1 MGWIFIILLFVCGA
15 LAAKDYII
23 AKKPNTKELIDKIGP
38 YQDWIG
44 VVAFI
49 IGVWAIIDTLLWVRG
64 GLEYVP
70 IRWLMSF
77 VGGLLLTALGFLLG
91 FAIISK
97 YVFSQGEKSAQKG
110 LEYKDKLA
118 KFQVKLGIAG
128 MIVAVLAV
136 IVFFMHTNRPL
147 GPGY

>member
-1 MGWIFIILLFVCGA
+1 MGWVFIILLFVCGA

-23 AKKPNTKELIDKIGP
+23 AKKPSTKELIDKIGP

-49 IGVWAIIDTLLWVRG
+49 IGVWAIIDTLLWARG

-77 VGGLLLTALGFLLG
+77 VGGLLLAALGFLLG
-91 FAIISK
+91 FAIIGK

-147 GPGY
+147 VPGY

>member
-23 AKKPNTKELIDKIGP
+23 AKKPNTKELIEKIGP
-38 YQDWIG
+38 YQEWIG

-49 IGVWAIIDTLLWVRG
+49 AGVGVTINLLWWIGVGLDYFPLMWVTR
-64 GLEYVP
+64 L
-70 IRWLMSF
+70 

-91 FAIISK
+91 FALISK

-136 IVFFMHTNRPL
+136 IVFFMHTNRPF

>member
-49 IGVWAIIDTLLWVRG
+49 AGVGATINLLWWIGVGLDYFPLMWVTR
-64 GLEYVP
+64 L
-70 IRWLMSF
+70 
-77 VGGLLLTALGFLLG
+77 VGGLLLAALGFLLG
-91 FAIISK
+91 FALISK
-97 YVFSQGEKSAQKG
+97 YVLSQSEKSAQKG

-147 GPGY
+147 VPGY